1 MSRHWIAGLAL
12 LAVTGLAGCA
22 NSDYFE
28 PTALRDPANA
38 MVYIYRPGG
47 SNPGKKP
54 LITSYP
60 EILVDGTSHG
70 MLKYAEYLA
79 LELAPGKREFVATG
93 LTRDARW
100 EPKDRKYTLKIEAGK
115 SYFLRFRVEY
125 DTDHMTI
132 GSFRGQ
138 YLIHL
143 HPVDESEAVYEIRHL
158 SQGVATNPGY

>member
-1 MSRHWIAGLAL
+1 MSRQWIAGLIV
-12 LAVTGLAGCA
+12 LAIAGLAGCA

-79 LELAPGKREFVATG
+79 LELAPGKRGIRVVPTSCDF
-93 LTRDARW
+93 
-100 EPKDRKYTLKIEAGK
+100 AG
-115 SYFLRFRVEY
+115 S
-125 DTDHMTI
+125 TTCGSGWSTTPTI
-132 GSFRGQ
+132 
-138 YLIHL
+138 
-143 HPVDESEAVYEIRHL
+143 
-158 SQGVATNPGY
+158 